1 MCPRGG
7 GAGVG
12 QRQARIGPVYDQHSY
27 LPEMREALE
36 AWAAELGR
44 IVGVAGLLRSEVVN
58 KPLNSAF

>member
-1 MCPRGG
+1 
-7 GAGVG
+7 
-12 QRQARIGPVYDQHSY
+12 
-27 LPEMREALE
+27 MREALE